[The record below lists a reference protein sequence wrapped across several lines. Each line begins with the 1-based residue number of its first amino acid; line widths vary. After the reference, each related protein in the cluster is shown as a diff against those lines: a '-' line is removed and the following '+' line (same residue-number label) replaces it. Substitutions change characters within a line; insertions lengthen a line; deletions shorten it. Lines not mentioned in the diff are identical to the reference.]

1 MRILGRSMTIF
12 RFSVA
17 LLTGLLVTGCGSKEA
32 FTCVGKTY
40 DPRFVDAPPMP
51 AGNIT
56 FVILDRD
63 TLQRSDQG
71 GRSPAFK
78 AMITETDINAV
89 VREGGNETK
98 ITIDRVKGAGQE
110 ASFAGQFLFI
120 TSLTDCKKVKAP
132 VLEGKI

>member
-1 MRILGRSMTIF
+1 MTIF

-40 DPRFVDAPPMP
+40 DPREVGAPPMS

-56 FVILDRD
+56 FVILDKD

-71 GRSPAFK
+71 GRSPPFK
-78 AMITETDINAV
+78 ATITETDISAV
-89 VREGGNETK
+89 LRDGDNETK
-98 ITIDRVKGAGQE
+98 LTIDRVKGAGQE
-110 ASFAGQFLFI
+110 ASFEGQFLFI